1 MTITTNNPAS
11 RYGMP
16 VILDDDG
23 SVIGSVM
30 DYADGI
36 RAIRRHC
43 ALSTAEL
50 GAICGVSRRTVEGWE
65 CGRTPSAAALN
76 AIALHLGDMLTNH
89 QPIDYKNE
97 TVPNHPTG

>member
-43 ALSTAEL
+43 ALSTTEL